1 MAQPDAPR
9 FWPPLLVA
17 VGLITLARVV
27 LLRVSSTDLYVDE
40 SQYWVWGQ
48 YLDFGYYSKP
58 PMIGWVLRVF
68 DEFATH
74 RSAFSVRLAAPLFHG
89 ATAILL
95 ALWARNLMP
104 EHRHAGLIVALAYLS
119 LPIVAVGSF
128 LISTD
133 TIMAPFLIGALI
145 LYWKLCEG
153 GHALQ
158 ALFGGLLL
166 GCAFMS
172 KYAAIYF
179 LPGAIIAY
187 ALYPS
192 MRPAGRDLLIYL
204 TGFLIAASPNILWN
218 IANDLTT
225 VSHTMDNVGWIKEES
240 AGPNLNLSG
249 FAEFA
254 ASQFAV
260 FGPVFM
266 VLWLLA
272 LRAPAPSRRRALLWF
287 SVPVWLIVLT
297 QALLSRAYANWA
309 FAAIPPA
316 TIVAILWA
324 LERGAT
330 RWLRIGFGVNFVLVL
345 IISFLVAAPM
355 AIKGGDGQPFAKRY
369 VNIAGPSRDAIAL
382 AQEHGVGTIVANRRA
397 ILADLFFTGAESGIS
412 IYARPPHGYVPHYYA
427 QNHSLPE
434 NHTGSVLYVGSDA
447 PLLCDGQ
454 AQTPVADLSQDIG
467 AWTTTAL
474 PAYIVDAECLR

>member
-1 MAQPDAPR
+1 MARPDTVE
-9 FWPPLLVA
+9 FWRPLLIA
-17 VGLITLARVV
+17 VGLVTAARV
-27 LLRVSSTDLYVDE
+27 LLLWISPTDLYVDE

-48 YLDFGYYSKP
+48 NLDFGYYSKP
-58 PMIGWVLRVF
+58 PMIGWVLRAF
-68 DEFATH
+68 DELAIH
-74 RSAFSVRLAAPLFHG
+74 RSAFTVRLPAPLFHG
-89 ATAILL
+89 VTALLL
-95 ALWARNLMP
+95 AVWARSLLP
-104 EHRHAGLIVALAYLS
+104 QHRYAGLLVALAYLS
-119 LPIVAVGSF
+119 LPIVTVGSF

-133 TIMAPFLIGALI
+133 TIMVPFLVGALL

-153 GHALQ
+153 GKFWHAL
-158 ALFGGLLL
+158 LGGGLLGL
-166 GCAFMS
+166 AFMS

-179 LPGAIIAY
+179 LPGAVIAY
-187 ALYPS
+187 ALYPA
-192 MRPAGRDLLIYL
+192 MRPKGRHLVTFLA
-204 TGFLIAASPNILWN
+204 GFLLAAGPNILWN

-240 AGPNLNLSG
+240 KGPSLNFASL
-249 FAEFA
+249 AEFA

-266 VLWLLA
+266 VFWLRA

-287 SVPVWLIVLT
+287 SIPVWFIVLT

-330 RWLRIGFGVNFVLVL
+330 RWLRIGFGINVALAL

-355 AIKGGDGQPFAKRY
+355 AIKAGDGQPFAKRY
-369 VNIAGPSRDAIAL
+369 VNIDGVSHDAFAL
-382 AQEHGVGTIVANRRA
+382 AHENDLTTVVAHNRG
-397 ILADLFFTGAESGIS
+397 ILADLFFTGADGDLAL
-412 IYARPPHGYVPHYYA
+412 YARPQSGAPSHYYA
-427 QNHSLPE
+427 QKKALPADFE
-434 NHTGSVLYVGSDA
+434 GTVLYVGFFEKLS
-447 PLLCDGQ
+447 CDGTEIQ
-454 AQTPVADLSQDIG
+454 PIANLQQDVG
-467 AWTTTAL
+467 TWSSAEL